1 MSMFEERQKGME
13 QKFRMDEELAFRL
26 TSRRNRL
33 FGRWAADAL
42 GLSGAAAEDYATAVI
57 HADLQAPGDDDI
69 LAKVDQDFRA
79 AAVPRTRA
87 ELRQTLDRCAAEAR
101 AQMADR

>member
-13 QKFRMDEELAFRL
+13 QKLRMEEELAFRL
-26 TSRRNRL
+26 KARRNRL

-42 GLSGAAAEDYATAVI
+42 GLTGTAAEEYATAVI
-57 HADLQAPGDDDI
+57 YADLQAPGDDDI

-79 AAVPRTRA
+79 ASVPKTRA
-87 ELRQTLDRCAAEAR
+87 ELRDALDRFATDAR
-101 AQMADR
+101 AQLTGG